1 MGLTEALLLII
12 LLILLAQF
20 TADVLLLGS
29 LGVAIV
35 GGIIVAG
42 IAWLILSETLGPD
55 NLSLV
60 IGGALAINGGVPKW
74 PARAVRALCLRAKD
88 IPTDRPEK
96 SK

>member
-12 LLILLAQF
+12 MLILLAQF

-42 IAWLILSETLGPD
+42 IAWLTLFWETVAPV

-60 IGGALAINGGVPKW
+60 IGGAFMA
-74 PARAVRALCLRAKD
+74 
-88 IPTDRPEK
+88 
-96 SK
+96 

>member
-12 LLILLAQF
+12 MLILLAQF
-20 TADVLLLGS
+20 TADVLLLLGG

-42 IAWLILSETLGPD
+42 IAWLTLFWETVAPV

-60 IGGALAINGGVPKW
+60 IGGAFMA
-74 PARAVRALCLRAKD
+74 
-88 IPTDRPEK
+88 
-96 SK
+96 